1 MEHGISKWRATNTA
15 LGLYLTTPLD
25 RAPLHPGDSID
36 LSRVARM
43 GGIQQSQQV
52 LLPFSTSFYP
62 LPSLVGIQEAELGR
76 QTEEWKGRKEVPSDR
91 R

>member
-1 MEHGISKWRATNTA
+1 MEHGISKWRATNTD
-15 LGLYLTTPLD
+15 LGLILTIPLD

-36 LSRVARM
+36 LGRVARVV
-43 GGIQQSQQV
+43 GTQQNQEV
-52 LLPFSTSFYP
+52 LLPFSTSFHP

-76 QTEEWKGRKEVPSDR
+76 QTEEWKGRKKVPSDR